1 MRQRV
6 HVLGA
11 SGECKQDDKLGKV
24 DEEDMPTQSLQ
35 LVALVALLLVL
46 SFFLWPYATGLRE
59 PPRRIRRP
67 LMYGLSEGNYSYLQG
82 ITCKNCASKVSS
94 PPRMRSLWHASIWD
108 RALYAQ
114 PSDDSDYSHMLTSP

>member
-6 HVLGA
+6 HVLGNE
-11 SGECKQDDKLGKV
+11 ECRKEEKLGKV
-24 DEEDMPTQSLQ
+24 DEEDMHMKSLQ
-35 LVALVALLLVL
+35 LVALVAFLVVL
-46 SFFLWPYATGLRE
+46 SFFLWPYATGLRA

-94 PPRMRSLWHASIWD
+94 PLICDRSGMHAYGIVHYMR
-108 RALYAQ
+108 R
-114 PSDDSDYSHMLTSP
+114 